1 VRRLQSLPD
10 LKENGLKENGLS
22 EDDLSETGLGE
33 TDSYIGGTRER

>member
-1 VRRLQSLPD
+1 MRRLQSLPD